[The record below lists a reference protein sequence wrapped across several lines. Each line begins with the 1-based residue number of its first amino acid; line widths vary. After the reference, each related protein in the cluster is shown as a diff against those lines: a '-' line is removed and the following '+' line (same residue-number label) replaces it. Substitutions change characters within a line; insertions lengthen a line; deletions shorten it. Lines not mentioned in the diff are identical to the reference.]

1 MKIGIWEVS
10 KPGYLPDFDQLSESS
25 QPLSRPPKK
34 IYFSLFCLQFCA
46 GRGRSEMNNKI
57 DALSEKPEIE
67 LDPTHVH
74 QLLCNLPADSLKLF
88 QEVEAF

>member
-57 DALSEKPEIE
+57 DALYGNISFETG
-67 LDPTHVH
+67 LGPTHAH
-74 QLLCNLPADSLKLF
+74 QLSCNLPAD
-88 QEVEAF
+88 

>member
-1 MKIGIWEVS
+1 
-10 KPGYLPDFDQLSESS
+10 
-25 QPLSRPPKK
+25 
-34 IYFSLFCLQFCA
+34 
-46 GRGRSEMNNKI
+46 MNNKI

-88 QEVEAF
+88 QVVEASLKRMNWAYAQGRSYEEFPIHI

>member
-1 MKIGIWEVS
+1 
-10 KPGYLPDFDQLSESS
+10 
-25 QPLSRPPKK
+25 
-34 IYFSLFCLQFCA
+34 
-46 GRGRSEMNNKI
+46 MNNKI

-88 QEVEAF
+88 QEVEAFQKTMNGTYAQGRSKKEFQIGILNSSVKGHYEQSLE